1 MSYIRICTCLFVWV
15 CVGVCVCV
23 GCVGVCVC
31 VINNPIFLCSYFQS
45 GVVDSVGQTPLGLAV
60 QIRNLKVV
68 KYLITELNIDPKGMY
83 K

>member
-1 MSYIRICTCLFVWV
+1 MC
-15 CVGVCVCV
+15 
-23 GCVGVCVC
+23 VCVC